1 MGALRFSDY
10 LVRRLPLTA
19 GFRNMHILVR
29 PTENGLP
36 AVESRDTGAGAEVE
50 SGAGTSV
57 VDHLPDEMDRESVE
71 RRLEEQALGYEAEE
85 EKYPSH
91 MERFAYDEAQQPDPY
106 DDDDYDTLAFG
117 VEDKM
122 GIRRPRRP
130 SDDPTAMISILEGMS
145 KLGGPASNISQ
156 DNLNRLNFVDEE
168 PEEEVKYETG
178 HSEGG
183 CQEEA
188 PNLCEHTGGNDE
200 TGGDEVADNNEED
213 ASALRALHDLGYGED
228 LVIAERGG
236 AMEESITK
244 HVPSN
249 SALVPSTYRVE
260 ESEEP
265 TNEIGEQ
272 VKQHVLPDDIITEDV
287 PHNNEGKTGIELK
300 NQGEEVRMHAGSSR
314 NGDEGG
320 DAGDDITSAKS
331 GEPGMQEGIVSTSAA
346 PWKKMRK
353 KKMKEGQ
360 S

>member
-19 GFRNMHILVR
+19 GFRNMHILIR

-91 MERFAYDEAQQPDPY
+91 MERFAYDEAHQPDHY

-145 KLGGPASNISQ
+145 KLGGPASNSTQ
-156 DNLNRLNFVDEE
+156 DNLNRLDFVDEE
-168 PEEEVKYETG
+168 AEEEVKYETR
-178 HSEGG
+178 HSEGEG
-183 CQEEA
+183 QEEA
-188 PNLCEHTGGNDE
+188 PNLGEYTGGNNE
-200 TGGDEVADNNEED
+200 IGGDEVAGDNEED

-228 LVIAERGG
+228 PDIA
-236 AMEESITK
+236 
-244 HVPSN
+244 
-249 SALVPSTYRVE
+249 
-260 ESEEP
+260 
-265 TNEIGEQ
+265 
-272 VKQHVLPDDIITEDV
+272 D
-287 PHNNEGKTGIELK
+287 
-300 NQGEEVRMHAGSSR
+300 
-314 NGDEGG
+314 GG
-320 DAGDDITSAKS
+320 DAMED
-331 GEPGMQEGIVSTSAA
+331 STTKDPLLPSSHKIAL
-346 PWKKMRK
+346 WKI
-353 KKMKEGQ
+353 
-360 S
+360 

>member
-10 LVRRLPLTA
+10 LVRRLPLPT

-36 AVESRDTGAGAEVE
+36 AVESRDTGAEVE

-85 EKYPSH
+85 EKYPNH
-91 MERFAYDEAQQPDPY
+91 MERFAYDEARQPDPY
-106 DDDDYDTLAFG
+106 EDDDYDTLAFG

-145 KLGGPASNISQ
+145 KLGGPASNGSQ

-168 PEEEVKYETG
+168 AEEEVKYETG
-178 HSEGG
+178 HSEGEG
-183 CQEEA
+183 QEEA
-188 PNLCEHTGGNDE
+188 PNLGEHTGGNNE
-200 TGGDEVADNNEED
+200 ISGDEFADDNEED

-228 LVIAERGG
+228 PVIAEGG
-236 AMEESITK
+236 DAMEESSTK
-244 HVPSN
+244 DAPST
-249 SALVPSTYRVE
+249 LVPQDRALE
-260 ESEEP
+260 DSEEP
-265 TNEIGEQ
+265 ANGVGHGEK
-272 VKQHVLPDDIITEDV
+272 VEPHVLPDGIITKNV
-287 PHNNEGKTGIELK
+287 PHNDEGTTGIEVK

-331 GEPGMQEGIVSTSAA
+331 GQPGMQEGKGSTSAA
-346 PWKKMRK
+346 PSKKKRK
-353 KKMKEGQ
+353 KKKKEGQ